1 MRRLLHLSVLLAM
14 AAAASEKSG
23 DPAASDRGNSDN
35 MQERL
40 RRAKA
45 AEKRLAEAMM
55 SEDIPTVKS
64 ILEERM
70 LNIDVARVKS
80 DFLLHHAAAYR
91 KLEILKELLK
101 AGANPNLKDVHH
113 RTPLSYAARDGYHDV
128 AVALIDANANVNG
141 TGSASPLFLAAMH
154 GHAHVVKLLLSRGAD
169 HSQRAS
175 DGSTPLILA
184 ARDGHTPVVR
194 LLLDKD
200 KSLIDEKDVHGFTAL
215 VYACQDG
222 QTEVAEELIERGADV
237 NSKSVSGWTALHK
250 ASQHGH
256 EDIVE
261 LLLEA
266 SADPTAKN
274 FLGHD
279 PLFMTMC
286 SVWNPFSSAGWCPI
300 FGIPGMR
307 SYNHA
312 VVDLLKKAVEHHRA
326 ESSHRM
332 IIDRFY
338 HVVEELGITTE
349 FKTIAQRLGVRKKKD
364 LEYVLET
371 DLEDITSK
379 LATVEKRKFLAALRA
394 VHDEL

>member
-64 ILEERM
+64 ILEERV

-222 QTEVAEELIERGADV
+222 QTEVAEELIERVMGVRARSSQTPQQSSREFRRCDEIQGADV

-266 SADPTAKN
+266 SVLVASI
-274 FLGHD
+274 H
-279 PLFMTMC
+279 
-286 SVWNPFSSAGWCPI
+286 
-300 FGIPGMR
+300 
-307 SYNHA
+307 YHHHHHHHH
-312 VVDLLKKAVEHHRA
+312 HHR
-326 ESSHRM
+326 H
-332 IIDRFY
+332 
-338 HVVEELGITTE
+338 H
-349 FKTIAQRLGVRKKKD
+349 
-364 LEYVLET
+364 
-371 DLEDITSK
+371 
-379 LATVEKRKFLAALRA
+379 
-394 VHDEL
+394 H